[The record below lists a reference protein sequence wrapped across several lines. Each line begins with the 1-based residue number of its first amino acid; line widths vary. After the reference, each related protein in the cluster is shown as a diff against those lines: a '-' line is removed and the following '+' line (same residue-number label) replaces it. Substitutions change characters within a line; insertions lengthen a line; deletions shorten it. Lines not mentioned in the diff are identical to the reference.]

1 MSKILAGKVALVTG
15 AQQGI
20 GAAIARAF
28 AGAGAAVVINWLDD
42 QAGAEAVAAD
52 VQAAGGEAV
61 LVQGSVTDGAAI
73 EAMLAAADGLGGI
86 SVLVNNAAI
95 FPRTP
100 FLELTEADWDGL
112 LNVNLRAGF
121 VIAQAAAKRMVAAK
135 TGGAIVNLTSG
146 AAYRGSPRGVHYVTS
161 KAGVIGLTRGMSAE
175 LAEHGIRVNAIAPGL
190 TDTAQPRYGMT
201 EDEIAAKGATMPLGL
216 IDATDIADA
225 VVFLASDAAKRVTG
239 QVLHV
244 NSGDYMG

>member
-52 VQAAGGEAV
+52 VRAAGGEAV

>member
-28 AGAGAAVVINWLDD
+28 AGGGAAVVINWLDD

-52 VQAAGGEAV
+52 VRAAGGEAV

>member
-1 MSKILAGKVALVTG
+1 
-15 AQQGI
+15 
-20 GAAIARAF
+20 
-28 AGAGAAVVINWLDD
+28 
-42 QAGAEAVAAD
+42 
-52 VQAAGGEAV
+52 
-61 LVQGSVTDGAAI
+61 
-73 EAMLAAADGLGGI
+73 
-86 SVLVNNAAI
+86 
-95 FPRTP
+95 
-100 FLELTEADWDGL
+100 
-112 LNVNLRAGF
+112 
-121 VIAQAAAKRMVAAK
+121 MVAAK